1 MTRKLYHHNQ
11 YQRTFSSVVVEAR
24 EIDGRPGVILEQ
36 TAFYPTSGGQPHD
49 TGTLNGVPV
58 IDVLEDE
65 QQQIIHFLTQPLRTG
80 SVEGQINW
88 ERRFDHI
95 QQHTGQHLLSQAFK
109 QTCNAE
115 TMSFHLGEESAT
127 IDVNIAG
134 IEPEA
139 LIAVER
145 LANRIIYENRD
156 VLAHIVTKN
165 ELDRFPVRKPPTVD
179 AHIRI
184 LEIKDFDYSP
194 CGGTHCSKTGEIG
207 VIKIT
212 KAENYKGGIRIHF
225 LCGTR
230 ALRDYQQ
237 KTIVVKQLSEI
248 MSSGEADL
256 PAHVEKLQ
264 EDAKNLRREYHHLTQ
279 QLLEYEANTLA
290 AERERCGEIWVLT
303 RLFEDR
309 NPKDLK
315 ILAAKILEQS
325 PETVV
330 LFGATFEG
338 KASLLFQRSQALSF
352 HMGQLMQT
360 ACEIINGRGG
370 GQPQQ
375 AQGGGT
381 ETDKLEEALHQTRE
395 ALITSTSR
403 H

>member
-24 EIDGRPGVILEQ
+24 EIDGKFGVILEQ

-58 IDVLEDE
+58 IDVIEDD
-65 QQQIIHFLTQPLRTG
+65 QQQIIHLLAQPLRTG

-95 QQHTGQHLLSQAFK
+95 QQHTGQHLLSQAFM

-115 TMSFHLGEESAT
+115 TVSFHLGEESST
-127 IDVNIAG
+127 IDLNVPG
-134 IEPEA
+134 IEPET
-139 LIAVER
+139 LIAVEG

-156 VLAHIVTKN
+156 VLAHVVTKD
-165 ELDRFPVRKPPTVD
+165 ELERFPVRKPPTVD
-179 AHIRI
+179 ENIRI

-212 KAENYKGGIRIHF
+212 KAENYKGGLRIHF
-225 LCGTR
+225 LCGAR

-256 PAHVEKLQ
+256 PANVEKLQ

-338 KASLLFQRSQALSF
+338 KATLIFQRSPELSL
-352 HMGQLMQT
+352 HIGQLMQT
-360 ACEIINGRGG
+360 ACHIINGRGG

-381 ETDKLEEALHQTRE
+381 DTSKLEEALRHAKE
-395 ALITSTSR
+395 SLIASTSL